1 MNAEQRH
8 QLRQQAVNECV
19 ARVRAIESDH
29 GVTRDSLKQIKQE
42 LIDLA
47 AKKELFPL
55 ADFPPPDSRD
65 ERNNALYR
73 LSEDDDHRFALYA
86 QLSVGGTDTPAH
98 NHTTW
103 AVIVGIQGDEMNRL
117 YQRDAGGGVEKVDEY
132 RVCDGTG
139 IAFLPDDLHS
149 IHISGDQPVL
159 NFHMY
164 GLGLEQ
170 LDKREFYNPKNHE
183 WKHFPANSGIRDL
196 PAPTA

>member
-1 MNAEQRH
+1 M
-8 QLRQQAVNECV
+8 
-19 ARVRAIESDH
+19 
-29 GVTRDSLKQIKQE
+29 
-42 LIDLA
+42 
-47 AKKELFPL
+47 
-55 ADFPPPDSRD
+55 
-65 ERNNALYR
+65 LYR
-73 LSEDDDHRFALYA
+73 LSEDEDHRFALYA

-103 AVIVGIQGDEMNRL
+103 AVIVGIDGNELNRT
-117 YQRDAGGGVEKVDEY
+117 YQRSAEGGVNQTGEYLVSAGG
-132 RVCDGTG
+132 G

-170 LDKREFYNPKNHE
+170 LHRREFYNPDKHE

-196 PAPTA
+196 PVPEA